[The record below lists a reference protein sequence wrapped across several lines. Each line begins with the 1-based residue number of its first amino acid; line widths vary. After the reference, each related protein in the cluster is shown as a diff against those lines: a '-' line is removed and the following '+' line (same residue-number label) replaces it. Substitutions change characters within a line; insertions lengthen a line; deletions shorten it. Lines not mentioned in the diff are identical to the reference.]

1 MITDLITFIISKIF
15 FYYLFYYV
23 FLQKTYLY
31 ILTKI
36 FNKKYNINMKIPEI
50 KIPQITWFNNGEKT
64 NEELDNLSLQR
75 FNIKNIKS
83 IDSYKDLKNFYAFKV
98 LDLDEKSET
107 GYYAMCINKEYAK
120 MVQESLNKLKTNKK

>member
-1 MITDLITFIISKIF
+1 MDN
-15 FYYLFYYV
+15 
-23 FLQKTYLY
+23 Q
-31 ILTKI
+31 
-36 FNKKYNINMKIPEI
+36 IN
-50 KIPQITWFNNGEKT
+50 IPQITQFNSGEKT

-83 IDSYKDLKNFYAFKV
+83 VDDYKDLKNFYVFKV

-120 MVQESLNKLKTNKK
+120 MIQETLNNWKNKQ